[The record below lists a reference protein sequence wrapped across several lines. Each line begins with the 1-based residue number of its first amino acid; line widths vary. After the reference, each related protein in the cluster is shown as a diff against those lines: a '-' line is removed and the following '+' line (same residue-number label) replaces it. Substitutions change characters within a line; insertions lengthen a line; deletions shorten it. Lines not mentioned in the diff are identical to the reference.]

1 MAISIRIFNLVIISQ
16 TIDICVTFIKIYNHL
31 KNLVFFLLFLT
42 FGANCFAQSFRL
54 QIIGS
59 SIYENKVIDSLKYTS
74 TYTNTKSISDELNI
88 LSERLSKT
96 GYIENQILENRREND
111 SSYIAKFSLGDRIKS
126 INIYI
131 GRINLTPTL
140 SKGERAEAV
149 IDNNSIIKDL
159 IGLNKTKDTLI
170 LPYSEIETFLN
181 QTLQKLEQK
190 GYALAKLKLIHIQ
203 KKNNSLYAD
212 LQFESDKQRRLN
224 SIVVRFGE
232 SNKKNSF
239 PEGHL
244 KQINRKYHNS
254 TFNQDIVRKIH
265 DDFDKFGFVNQIK
278 NPEILFTK
286 DTTKVYVY
294 LEKRKSNT
302 FDGFIGFLNNENN
315 KLVFNGYLD
324 LTLENTIRAG
334 EQFSLYWK
342 SEGNNQ
348 KTFKTSIDLPY
359 IFKSPIGLK
368 AQIYIFK
375 QDSIFQ
381 NTKTSIDL
389 GYFMD
394 YNTRIYLGYQSTESS
409 DIQNTNNS
417 SISDYKNSF
426 LTTNFEYSKFDNENL
441 TFPKKTNLSITMGL
455 GKRTT
460 TDLVE
465 TAGSSKQTYININ
478 AMHNFYLNKKN
489 CFNINYQ
496 NYFLKSDTYIINE
509 LYRFGG
515 VNSIRGFAENSLQS
529 NFMTAIITEYRYII
543 SQDLYLHSITD
554 YGYYQDDSTS
564 SKGNLLGFGFGLGVQ
579 TRNGLLK
586 LAIANG
592 STKNQEIKFYNTIIN
607 ICYNVK
613 F

>member
-1 MAISIRIFNLVIISQ
+1 MNYIPKHTNL
-16 TIDICVTFIKIYNHL
+16 
-31 KNLVFFLLFLT
+31 
-42 FGANCFAQSFRL
+42 
-54 QIIGS
+54 
-59 SIYENKVIDSLKYTS
+59 
-74 TYTNTKSISDELNI
+74 KSITDEINI
-88 LSERLSKT
+88 VSEKLAKK
-96 GYIENQILENRREND
+96 GYIENQLLENTKEND
-111 SSYIAKFSLGDRIKS
+111 SSYIAKFSLGERIKS
-126 INIYI
+126 IHIYI
-131 GRINLTPTL
+131 GRNP
-140 SKGERAEAV
+140 A
-149 IDNNSIIKDL
+149 
-159 IGLNKTKDTLI
+159 LNKLIALDKIKDTLT
-170 LPYSEIETFLN
+170 LPYEEIEPFLN
-181 QTLQKLEQK
+181 STLQKLEQK
-190 GYALAKLKLIHIQ
+190 GYALAKVKLINIQ

-212 LQFESDKQRRLN
+212 LQFESNQQRKLN
-224 SIVVRFGE
+224 SIVVKYEE

-244 KQINRKYHNS
+244 RQINRKYHNI

-265 DDFDKFGFVNQIK
+265 DDFDKYGFVNQIK

-302 FDGFIGFLNNENN
+302 FDGFIGFSNNESN

-324 LTLENTIRAG
+324 LTLENTLRAG

-342 SEGNNQ
+342 SDGNNQ

-359 IFKSPIGLK
+359 LFKSPMGMK

-394 YNTRIYLGYQSTESS
+394 YNTRIYVGYQSTESS
-409 DIQNTNNS
+409 DIQNTNS
-417 SISDYKNSF
+417 STISDYNNSF
-426 LTTNFEYSKFDNENL
+426 LTANLEYSKFDFINS
-441 TFPKKTNLSITMGL
+441 TFPKKTNLSITIGL
-455 GKRTT
+455 GKRKT
-460 TDLVE
+460 TDLTE
-465 TAGSSKQTYININ
+465 TAGTSKQTYININ

-515 VNSIRGFAENSLQS
+515 INSIRGFAENSLQA

-543 SQDLYLHSITD
+543 SPDLYLHSIID
-554 YGYYQDDSTS
+554 YGYYQDDSINY
-564 SKGNLLGFGFGLGVQ
+564 KGNLLGFGLGLGVQ
-579 TRNGLLK
+579 TKNGLLK
-586 LAIANG
+586 LVIANG
-592 STKNQEIKFYNTIIN
+592 STKTQQIKFYNTIIT

>member
-1 MAISIRIFNLVIISQ
+1 
-16 TIDICVTFIKIYNHL
+16 L
-31 KNLVFFLLFLT
+31 KHSLFFLLLFY
-42 FGANCFAQSFRL
+42 FGTNCFAQTYQL
-54 QIIGS
+54 KIIGNS
-59 SIYENKVIDSLKYTS
+59 TSENKIIDSLKYNS
-74 TYTNTKSISDELNI
+74 VHTNVKAINDEVNTI
-88 LSERLSKT
+88 SERLSKI
-96 GYIENQILENRREND
+96 GYIENQVLENTKEND
-111 SSYIAKFSLGDRIKS
+111 SIYTAKFRLGERIKS
-126 INIYI
+126 IHIYI
-131 GRINLTPTL
+131 GRNREINNIVSLD
-140 SKGERAEAV
+140 K
-149 IDNNSIIKDL
+149 K
-159 IGLNKTKDTLI
+159 KDTLI

-181 QTLQKLEQK
+181 NTLQKLEQN
-190 GYALAKLKLIHIQ
+190 GFALAKLKLINIQ
-203 KKNNSLYAD
+203 KKNNSLYTE
-212 LQFESDKQRRLN
+212 LQFESGQQRQLN
-224 SIVVRFGE
+224 SIVVKFEE

-254 TFNQDIVRKIH
+254 TFNQDVVRKIH
-265 DDFDKFGFVNQIK
+265 DDFDKFRFVNQIK

-324 LTLENTIRAG
+324 LTLENTLRAG

-342 SEGNNQ
+342 SDGNNQ

-375 QDSIFQ
+375 QDSIYQ

-389 GYFMD
+389 GYFAD

-417 SISDYKNSF
+417 TISDYKNSF
-426 LTTNFEYSKFDNENL
+426 LTANLEYSKFDFENS
-441 TFPKKTNLSITMGL
+441 TFPKKTSLSITMGL

-460 TDLVE
+460 TDLAE
-465 TAGSSKQTYININ
+465 TAGSSKQTYIHIN
-478 AMHNFYLNKKN
+478 AMHNFFLNKKN

-515 VNSIRGFAENSLQS
+515 INSIRGFAENSLQA

-543 SQDLYLHSITD
+543 SRDLYLHSIID
-554 YGYYQDDSTS
+554 YGYYQDDSS
-564 SKGNLLGFGFGLGVQ
+564 NNKGNLLGFGLGMGVQ

-592 STKNQEIKFYNTIIN
+592 STKTQQIKFYNTIIN